1 MTAQHTSSDDQFDPQ
16 AVETDPLGPID
27 VPTRSRL
34 GRRAMAL
41 AGVVGV
47 ASVGVAALTE
57 TFSTWPT
64 IAE

>member
-1 MTAQHTSSDDQFDPQ
+1 MTAQNTSSDDQFDPQ
-16 AVETDPLGPID
+16 AAETDPLGPID

-41 AGVVGV
+41 AGM
-47 ASVGVAALTE
+47 VGVAAAGFAAVTE
-57 TFSTWPT
+57 TASTWPT